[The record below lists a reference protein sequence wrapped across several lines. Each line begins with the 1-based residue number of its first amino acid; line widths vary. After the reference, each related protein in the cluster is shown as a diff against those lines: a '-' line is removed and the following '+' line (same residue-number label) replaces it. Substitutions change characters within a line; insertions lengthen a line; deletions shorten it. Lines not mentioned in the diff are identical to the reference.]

1 MYTARVRPVVPLKL
15 LPLSEQT
22 VLLDVELR
30 HANAAVNASGAYPA
44 FVTHTTEAGVKRYTD
59 TQWERE

>member
-1 MYTARVRPVVPLKL
+1 MRPVVPPKL
-15 LPLSEQT
+15 LPLSEHA
-22 VLLDVELR
+22 LLDVELM